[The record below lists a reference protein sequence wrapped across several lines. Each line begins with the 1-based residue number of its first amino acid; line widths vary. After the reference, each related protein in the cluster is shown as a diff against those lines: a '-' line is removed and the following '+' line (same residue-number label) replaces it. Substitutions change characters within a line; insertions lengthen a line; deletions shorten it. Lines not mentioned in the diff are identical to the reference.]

1 MRGLNGLGQAPERPA
16 TLGVD
21 WCGSFELVAEVGWQG
36 ADLGTPVTVDEGE
49 NYIILYRVVVGSQ
62 GSFASHGDLIPQ
74 YNSEDC
80 ETWVGPHAGYC
91 WMAKFYG
98 SVDLAGDESSWGGVK
113 VLYR

>member
-1 MRGLNGLGQAPERPA
+1 M
-16 TLGVD
+16 
-21 WCGSFELVAEVGWQG
+21 GWQG
-36 ADLGTPVTVDEGE
+36 ADLDTPVTVVEGE

-98 SVDLAGDESSWGGVK
+98 STDWPVGRVRGAG
-113 VLYR
+113 